1 MAPERLILWITFNFF
16 VLGMLALDLGIFHR
30 KAHAVS
36 IKEASIWSAVW
47 ILLAL
52 VFNFGIYFVWGQE
65 KALNSL
71 PATSSRNRSVSII
84 SSFFS

>member
-1 MAPERLILWITFNFF
+1 MIPERLILWIAFNVF
-16 VLGMLALDLGIFHR
+16 VLGMLAIDLGIFHR

-52 VFNFGIYFVWGQE
+52 VFN
-65 KALNSL
+65 L
-71 PATSSRNRSVSII
+71 PSRPTDLFTR
-84 SSFFS
+84 